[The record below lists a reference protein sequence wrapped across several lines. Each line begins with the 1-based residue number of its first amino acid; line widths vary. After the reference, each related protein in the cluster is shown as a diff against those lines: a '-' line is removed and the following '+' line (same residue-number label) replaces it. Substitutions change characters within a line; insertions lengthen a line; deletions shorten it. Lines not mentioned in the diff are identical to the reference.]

1 MRFEDIEKTV
11 MTDSSLTARRRDHY
25 TSRAVQLLADG
36 IGVSKRRVKV
46 GARLMLADAISFLLA
61 ALIANAITTMML
73 PSPDFSSISMIDG
86 LGLPLFL
93 ASCLG
98 VGLYKGAGPSTFE
111 RLRLRV
117 FAIVLFIAAKLF
129 LLALLGSIATALP
142 GAVILGILLLPAG
155 FYLEILVRQEI
166 MANANWGAPTVVV
179 GTDESARAIFMHLE
193 KQPDLG
199 LRPVGLL
206 NLVNAGVI
214 QERSGSGPPNSIS
227 ARMLD
232 FENKPEAIVLTQPA
246 QYEAPSSI
254 GEGVAGWKTF
264 IAFDTDRL
272 PSLWLQT
279 RSLGSNVGIELPCG
293 LQLRRN
299 RWLKRIIDIA
309 LAGLALFLAL
319 PIIAAMT
326 IAIKVIDPGPAFY
339 TQRRIGQN
347 GRQIPVFKI
356 RSMYVD
362 AEQRLEE
369 YLSANPAARDE
380 WQRFF
385 KLKDDPRVL
394 PGIGKFIR
402 RNSLDELPQLLNVMR
417 GDMSIVGP
425 RPFPSYHLDSFDP
438 QFNRE
443 RRSVP
448 PGLTGLWQV
457 TSRSN
462 GDLAIQ
468 QTQDL
473 FYIRNWSVWLDLYVL
488 LQTPLAVFSRKGA
501 H

>member
-1 MRFEDIEKTV
+1 
-11 MTDSSLTARRRDHY
+11 MTDHSLIANKRDHY
-25 TSRAVQLLADG
+25 TPRAIQLLSFW
-36 IGVSKRRVKV
+36 IGVPKRQVAV
-46 GARLMLADAISFLLA
+46 GARLMLADATSFLLA
-61 ALIANAITTMML
+61 TVVAFAITTMTL
-73 PSPDFSSISMIDG
+73 PPPDLSALWMIDG

-98 VGLYKGAGPSTFE
+98 VGLYKGVGPSTFE

-117 FAIVLFIAAKLF
+117 FAIILFIAAKLF
-129 LLALLGSIATALP
+129 LCALLGSIATKLP
-142 GAVILGILLLPAG
+142 GAVILGVLLLPAG
-155 FYLEILVRQEI
+155 FYLEILVRQEL
-166 MANANWGAPTVVV
+166 MTNAIWGAPTLVV
-179 GTDESARAIFMHLE
+179 GTEERARAIFKHLE
-193 KQPDLG
+193 TQPDLG
-199 LRPVGLL
+199 LRPVGHLGA
-206 NLVNAGVI
+206 VNKRMI
-214 QERSGSGPPNSIS
+214 QTTGSGPAKPFD
-227 ARMLD
+227 ARVMD
-232 FENKPEAIVLTQPA
+232 FENRFEAIVLTHPEQH
-246 QYEAPSSI
+246 QVLSSYNVP
-254 GEGVAGWKTF
+254 ELAGCRTF
-264 IAFDTDRL
+264 IAFDVDAL

-279 RSLGSNVGIELPCG
+279 RSLGNNVGIEVPGG
-293 LQLRRN
+293 LQLKRN
-299 RWLKRIIDIA
+299 RWLKRVIDIA
-309 LAGLALFLAL
+309 IAGPALLLAL
-319 PIIAAMT
+319 PVIAAMI

-339 TQRRIGQN
+339 TQRRIGLH
-347 GRQIPVFKI
+347 GHPIPVFKV

-369 YLSANPAARDE
+369 YLVANPAARDE
-380 WQRFF
+380 WERFF

-402 RNSLDELPQLLNVMR
+402 RSSLDELPQLLNVLR

-425 RPFPSYHLDSFDP
+425 RPFPSYHLESFDE
-438 QFNRE
+438 QFNRV

-468 QTQDL
+468 QTEDL

-488 LQTPLAVFSRKGA
+488 LQTPLAVFTRKGA

>member
-1 MRFEDIEKTV
+1 
-11 MTDSSLTARRRDHY
+11 
-25 TSRAVQLLADG
+25 
-36 IGVSKRRVKV
+36 
-46 GARLMLADAISFLLA
+46 
-61 ALIANAITTMML
+61 
-73 PSPDFSSISMIDG
+73 
-86 LGLPLFL
+86 
-93 ASCLG
+93 
-98 VGLYKGAGPSTFE
+98 
-111 RLRLRV
+111 
-117 FAIVLFIAAKLF
+117 
-129 LLALLGSIATALP
+129 
-142 GAVILGILLLPAG
+142 
-155 FYLEILVRQEI
+155 
-166 MANANWGAPTVVV
+166 
-179 GTDESARAIFMHLE
+179 
-193 KQPDLG
+193 
-199 LRPVGLL
+199 
-206 NLVNAGVI
+206 
-214 QERSGSGPPNSIS
+214 
-227 ARMLD
+227 
-232 FENKPEAIVLTQPA
+232 
-246 QYEAPSSI
+246 
-254 GEGVAGWKTF
+254 
-264 IAFDTDRL
+264 
-272 PSLWLQT
+272 
-279 RSLGSNVGIELPCG
+279 
-293 LQLRRN
+293 
-299 RWLKRIIDIA
+299 
-309 LAGLALFLAL
+309 LAL